1 VARRAPGPAMTAR
14 LVDRHLGL
22 ILLLP
27 SLMFF
32 VTLLLYPLGYGL
44 WVSLFRRHLLD
55 PGGTFVGLGNYA
67 WLLGND
73 EFWSALAHSVVW
85 AGATVSL
92 QLVLGT
98 AAALLLHRPFRGRSL
113 ARGLILFPYMTPIV
127 SVVLVWILLYSAL
140 YGVLNYLLLQVGLI
154 ERPVAWLAHPDTAL
168 VSVIL
173 VGAWKYF
180 PFVMVMVLARLQVI
194 PLETYEA
201 ARVDG
206 AGALG
211 RLLHIT
217 LPHIREVLVVVAL
230 LRTIWM
236 FNNFEL
242 VFLLTGGGPLQSTV
256 TLPILV
262 YEQAFGLYDVGR
274 GSAVA
279 VVMFLFLVSVM
290 LLYFRLVPKTAD

>member
-1 VARRAPGPAMTAR
+1 MVAR
-14 LVDRHLGL
+14 LVDRHLGVL
-22 ILLLP
+22 LLLP
-27 SLMFF
+27 SLVFF
-32 VTLLLYPLGYGL
+32 VTLLVFPLGYGI

-55 PGGTFVGLGNYA
+55 PSGTFIGLGNYA
-67 WLLGND
+67 WLLAD
-73 EFWSALAHSVVW
+73 AEFWSALAHSVVW

-92 QLVLGT
+92 QLLLGT
-98 AAALLLHRPFRGRSL
+98 ATALLLHQPFRGRSL

-140 YGVLNYLLLQVGLI
+140 YGVLNHLLLRLGLV

-168 VSVIL
+168 LSVIL
-173 VGAWKYF
+173 VGTWKYF
-180 PFVMVMVLARLQVI
+180 PFVVVMVLARLQVI
-194 PLETYEA
+194 SQDLYEA

-206 AGALG
+206 AGVLG
-211 RLLHIT
+211 RLVYIT
-217 LPHIREVLVVVAL
+217 LPQIRDVLVVVAL

-242 VFLLTGGGPLQSTV
+242 VFLLAGGGPLRSTM

-262 YEQAFGLYDVGR
+262 YEQAFGLYEVGR

-279 VVMFLFLVSVM
+279 VVMFLFLVGVM
-290 LLYFRLVPKTAD
+290 LLYFRFMPKEELA

>member
-1 VARRAPGPAMTAR
+1 VAR

-22 ILLLP
+22 ILLMP
-27 SLMFF
+27 SVLFF
-32 VTLLLYPLGYGL
+32 VTLLLFPLGYGI
-44 WVSLFRRHLLD
+44 WVSLFQRHLLD

-67 WLLGND
+67 WLLANG
-73 EFWSALAHSVVW
+73 EFWSALGHSVVW
-85 AGATVSL
+85 AGATVGL

-98 AAALLLHRPFRGRSL
+98 AVALLLHRPFWGRSF
-113 ARGLILFPYMTPIV
+113 ARGLVLFPYMTPIV

-140 YGVLNYLLLQVGLI
+140 YGVLNYLLLRLGLV

-168 VSVIL
+168 LSVIL
-173 VGAWKYF
+173 VGTWKYF
-180 PFVMVMVLARLQVI
+180 PFVVVMVLARLQVI
-194 PLETYEA
+194 PQETYEA

-206 AGALG
+206 AGGLG
-211 RLLHIT
+211 RLVYIT
-217 LPHIREVLVVVAL
+217 LPQIRDVLVVVAL

-242 VFLLTGGGPLQSTV
+242 VFLLTGGGPLRSTM

-262 YEQAFGLYDVGR
+262 YEQAFGLYEVGR

-279 VVMFLFLVSVM
+279 VVMFLFLVGVM
-290 LLYFRLVPKTAD
+290 LLYFRFVPKEELA

>member
-1 VARRAPGPAMTAR
+1 MAAR

-27 SLMFF
+27 SLVFF
-32 VTLLLYPLGYGL
+32 VVLLLFPLGYGI
-44 WVSLFRRHLLD
+44 WVSLYQRHLLD
-55 PGGTFVGLGNYA
+55 PGGTFIGLGNYA
-67 WLLGND
+67 WLLANA
-73 EFWSALAHSVVW
+73 EFWSALGHSVVW
-85 AGATVSL
+85 AGSTVGL
-92 QLVLGT
+92 QLLLGT
-98 AAALLLHRPFRGRSL
+98 AAALLLHQPFRGRSL

-140 YGVLNYLLLQVGLI
+140 YGVLNYLLLRVGLV

-168 VSVIL
+168 LSVIL
-173 VGAWKYF
+173 VGTWKYF
-180 PFVMVMVLARLQVI
+180 PFVVVMVLARLQMI
-194 PLETYEA
+194 PQDLYEA

-206 AGALG
+206 AGVLG
-211 RLLHIT
+211 RLVYIT
-217 LPHIREVLVVVAL
+217 LPQIRDVLVVVAL

-242 VFLLTGGGPLQSTV
+242 VFLLTGGGPLRSTM

-262 YEQAFGLYDVGR
+262 YEEAFGLYEVGR

-279 VVMFLFLVSVM
+279 VVMFLFLVAVM
-290 LLYFRLVPKTAD
+290 LLYFRFMPREELA

>member
-1 VARRAPGPAMTAR
+1 MAAR

-22 ILLLP
+22 LLLLP
-27 SLMFF
+27 SLVFF
-32 VTLLLYPLGYGL
+32 VTLLLFPLGYGI
-44 WVSLFRRHLLD
+44 WVSLFSRHLLD
-55 PGGTFVGLGNYA
+55 PSGTFVGLGNYA
-67 WLLGND
+67 WLLAD
-73 EFWSALAHSVVW
+73 AEFWSALAHSVVW
-85 AGATVSL
+85 AGATVGL

-140 YGVLNYLLLQVGLI
+140 YGVLNYLLLRLGIVEQ
-154 ERPVAWLAHPDTAL
+154 PVAWLAHPDTAL
-168 VSVIL
+168 LSVIF
-173 VGAWKYF
+173 VGTWKYF
-180 PFVMVMVLARLQVI
+180 PFVVVMVLARLQVI
-194 PLETYEA
+194 PPDLYEA

-206 AGALG
+206 AGVLG
-211 RLLHIT
+211 RLVYIT
-217 LPHIREVLVVVAL
+217 LPQIRDVLVVVAL

-242 VFLLTGGGPLQSTV
+242 VFLLTGGGPLRSTM

-262 YEQAFGLYDVGR
+262 YEQAFGLYEVGR

-279 VVMFLFLVSVM
+279 VVMFLFLVGVM
-290 LLYFRLVPKTAD
+290 LLYFRFMPKEELA